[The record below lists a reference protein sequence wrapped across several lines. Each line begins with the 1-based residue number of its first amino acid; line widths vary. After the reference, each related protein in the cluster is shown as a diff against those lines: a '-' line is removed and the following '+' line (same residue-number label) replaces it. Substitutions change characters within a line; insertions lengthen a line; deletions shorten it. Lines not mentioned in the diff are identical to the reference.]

1 MRSLGFFALILM
13 VSTVAFAGNIDF
25 NFSYDVVG
33 QGNVSG
39 ILNTTTTG
47 EPSGT
52 YLVTGATGS
61 YLGGQAITGVFDPA
75 TQSGGV
81 PGMTFNNLLYVSGA
95 PTLVDINGIAFKIN
109 GDNNILDGVN
119 LYYNG
124 GYINGTLNSDGTAA
138 YNPAVENLQ
147 VGSTTGSPTATPEP
161 GTLLTLG
168 SGLLGLAGLARK
180 RLFS

>member
-1 MRSLGFFALILM
+1 MRSACFFALILM
-13 VSTVAFAGNIDF
+13 LSTMAFAGNVDF
-25 NFSYDVVG
+25 DFSYDVVG
-33 QGNVSG
+33 QGHVSG
-39 ILNTTTTG
+39 LLNTTTTG

-61 YLGGQAITGVFDPA
+61 YLGGQSFTGVFDPA

-95 PTLVDINGIAFKIN
+95 LTLVDIDGIAFKIN

-119 LYYNG
+119 LYYNNG

-138 YNPAVENLQ
+138 YNPAVANLQ
-147 VGSTTGSPTATPEP
+147 VSSATPEP

-168 SGLLGLAGLARK
+168 SGLLGLAALARK

>member
-1 MRSLGFFALILM
+1 MRSLGFFALVLM
-13 VSTVAFAGNIDF
+13 LSTMAFAGNIDF
-25 NFSYDVVG
+25 DFSYDVVG
-33 QGNVSG
+33 QGHVSG

-61 YLGGQAITGVFDPA
+61 YLGGESITGVFDPS

-109 GDNNILDGVN
+109 GDDNILDGVN

-147 VGSTTGSPTATPEP
+147 VSSTTVSPTAAPEP

>member
-1 MRSLGFFALILM
+1 ML
-13 VSTVAFAGNIDF
+13 STMAFAGNIDF
-25 NFSYDVVG
+25 NFSYDVAG
-33 QGNVSG
+33 QGHVHG

-47 EPSGT
+47 EPIGT

-61 YLGGQAITGVFDPA
+61 YLGGRSITGVFDPL

-81 PGMTFNNLLYVSGA
+81 PGMTFNNLLYVPGA
-95 PTLVDINGIAFKIN
+95 PTLVDIDGIAFKIDA
-109 GDNNILDGVN
+109 DNNILNGVN
-119 LYYNG
+119 LYFNG
-124 GYINGTLNSDGTAA
+124 GYINGTLSSDGTAA
-138 YNPAVENLQ
+138 YNSPVENLR
-147 VGSTTGSPTATPEP
+147 VSATPEP

>member
-1 MRSLGFFALILM
+1 MA
-13 VSTVAFAGNIDF
+13 
-25 NFSYDVVG
+25 
-33 QGNVSG
+33 
-39 ILNTTTTG
+39 
-47 EPSGT
+47 P

-61 YLGGQAITGVFDPA
+61 YLGGQSITGVFDPF

-81 PGMTFNNLLYVSGA
+81 PGMTFNNLLYVSDA
-95 PTLVDINGIAFKIN
+95 PTLVDFGGIAFKIN
-109 GDNNILDGVN
+109 GDDNILDGVN

-138 YNPAVENLQ
+138 YNPAIENLQ
-147 VGSTTGSPTATPEP
+147 VSSTSDSSTATPEP
-161 GTLLTLG
+161 STLLTLG

>member
-1 MRSLGFFALILM
+1 ML
-13 VSTVAFAGNIDF
+13 STMAFAGNIDF

-33 QGNVSG
+33 QGHVSG

-47 EPSGT
+47 EPGGT

-81 PGMTFNNLLYVSGA
+81 PGMTFNNLLYVSAA
-95 PTLVDINGIAFKIN
+95 PSLVDIDGIAFKIN

-119 LYYNG
+119 LSYNG
-124 GYINGTLNSDGTAA
+124 SYINGTLNSDGTAA
-138 YNPAVENLQ
+138 YNPANENLQ
-147 VGSTTGSPTATPEP
+147 VSSTSDSPTATPEP
-161 GTLLTLG
+161 STLLTLG

-180 RLFS
+180 RMFS

>member
-1 MRSLGFFALILM
+1 MRSACFFALILM
-13 VSTVAFAGNIDF
+13 LSTMAFAGNVDF
-25 NFSYDVVG
+25 TFSYDVVG
-33 QGNVSG
+33 QGHVSG
-39 ILNTTTTG
+39 ILDTTTTG
-47 EPSGT
+47 EPIGT

-61 YLGGQAITGVFDPA
+61 YLGGQSITGVFDAA
-75 TQSGGV
+75 TQSGGI
-81 PGMTFNNLLYVSGA
+81 PGMTFNNLLYVPASQ
-95 PTLVDINGIAFKIN
+95 TLVDIDGIAFKIN

-138 YNPAVENLQ
+138 YNPAVANLQ
-147 VGSTTGSPTATPEP
+147 VSSTTPEP
-161 GTLLTLG
+161 STFLTLG

>member
-1 MRSLGFFALILM
+1 MRSACFFALILM
-13 VSTVAFAGNIDF
+13 LSTMAFAGNVDF

-33 QGNVSG
+33 QGHVSG

-47 EPSGT
+47 EPIGT

-61 YLGGQAITGVFDPA
+61 YLGGQSITGVFDPF

-81 PGMTFNNLLYVSGA
+81 PGMTFNNLLCVSDA
-95 PTLVDINGIAFKIN
+95 PTLVDFGGIAFKIN

-138 YNPAVENLQ
+138 YNPAVENFQ
-147 VGSTTGSPTATPEP
+147 VSSSTPEP

-168 SGLLGLAGLARK
+168 SGLIGLAAVARK